1 MDFFKKNLV
10 FFLSIIICLLASV
23 AGAFLAF
30 GEAGKVKSAQ
40 SEIDSAEAQ
49 LKSFLMANPSPT
61 IENVTASEQNRV
73 ALTKELEKIREN
85 LQRGSRINVSGDGVG
100 VMAGIQQHITEYQVR
115 VENQTSA
122 NGEAAPIAIPAKF
135 GFGFEKYID
144 TGSMLEDGNPFT
156 KQLDKQ
162 RQVLSY
168 IINQLIDSRPA
179 SITAVRREVL
189 EAQVAG
195 KAGNDADSGFQ
206 INQAISARV
215 PGAIET
221 MAFSVTFTGYTDSLR
236 SFLNNLAEFELPIV
250 VRSVEV
256 GRPQGSSTT
265 RVKPRGN
272 ALDDIFGAFGGDPAS
287 TEAAKVAQKPV
298 ISENVSGF
306 TVVLEFIE
314 IILPS
319 DSENNPS

>member
-10 FFLSIIICLLASV
+10 FFLSIIICLLAFA
-23 AGAFLAF
+23 AGAFLAV

-40 SEIDSAEAQ
+40 SKIDSAEAQ

-61 IENVTASEQNRV
+61 TENVAASDQDRV

-100 VMAGIQQHITEYQVR
+100 VMAGIQQHISEYQAR

-122 NGEAAPIAIPAKF
+122 DGEAAPIAIPAKF
-135 GFGFEKYID
+135 GFGFDKYID

-156 KQLDKQ
+156 MQLDKQ

-168 IINQLIDSRPA
+168 IINQLIDSSPA
-179 SITAVRREVL
+179 SITAVKREVL
-189 EAQVAG
+189 EVQAAG
-195 KAGNDADSGFQ
+195 KAAESGFQ
-206 INQAISARV
+206 INPAISARV
-215 PGAIET
+215 SGAIET

-256 GRPQGSSTT
+256 ERPQGSSTT
-265 RVKPRGN
+265 QVRSSGT
-272 ALDDIFGAFGGDPAS
+272 ALDDIFGAFGGGPAS
-287 TEAAKVAQKPV
+287 TEAVKVAQKPV
-298 ISENVSGF
+298 ISENVSDF